1 MALKALLLKKEL
13 DGKRSAMNKL
23 NREEEFEKRTAE
35 LEAAINEMTEENT
48 PEERDAV
55 SAEIDK
61 LEEEKTENA

>member
-35 LEAAINEMTEENT
+35 LEAAIKIFCVCVKICAIEKYL
-48 PEERDAV
+48 
-55 SAEIDK
+55 AE
-61 LEEEKTENA
+61 